1 MIPESKREGAQLSI
15 VESFIGP
22 EKKRKPRASPSVGAK
37 AWIVAVSE
45 VNVMMVS
52 GEWENASA
60 VHFVALYA
68 ILHQRVYGVDV
79 AELNVARE
87 RTIAKFAAYRMLTNE
102 FSGNVDSMVTFIKWC
117 WLREQKSV
125 TWRRNN
131 PERDNGFRI
140 GWKYQFNG
148 KLLSDW
154 RMMCTRGTG

>member
-52 GEWENASA
+52 GEWENAS
-60 VHFVALYA
+60 
-68 ILHQRVYGVDV
+68 